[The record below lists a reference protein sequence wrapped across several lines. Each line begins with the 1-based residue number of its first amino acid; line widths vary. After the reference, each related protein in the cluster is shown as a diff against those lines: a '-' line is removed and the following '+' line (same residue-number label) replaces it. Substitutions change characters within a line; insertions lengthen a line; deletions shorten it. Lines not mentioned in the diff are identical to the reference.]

1 MATALADQLRKQREV
16 KPILLMT
23 HIVLGH
29 PSYEEGDALVGAMVR
44 AGVDLVEL
52 QIPFSEPIA
61 DGPVILEANARSLAR
76 GARVSQAFAFARE
89 VTARYPIPFVFMTY
103 YNIVFRYGVERFVA
117 EMAAAGV
124 RGAIIPDLPPEEA
137 GVYLA
142 AMADRQLAPVF
153 IFSPRTPPERMQL
166 LASHAQGFVYCVARK
181 GVTGASTEFADD
193 LAGYLRRC
201 RAATRLPLALGFG
214 VKSPEDITFLT
225 GKVDLAV
232 VGSETLRV
240 IERAGIVAVEPFL
253 RGLRPGAVQAVG

>member
-1 MATALADQLRKQREV
+1 VPTALADHLQKQRAQ

-29 PSYEEGDALVGAMVR
+29 PTYEDGEPIVAAMVR

-61 DGPVILEANARSLAR
+61 DGPVILEANARSLGR
-76 GARVSQAFAFARE
+76 GARVAQAFEFARG
-89 VTARYPIPFVFMTY
+89 VTARHPVPFVFMTY

-117 EMAAAGV
+117 DMAGAGV
-124 RGAIIPDLPPEEA
+124 RGAIVPDLPPEEA
-137 GVYLA
+137 GAYLA
-142 AMADRQLAPVF
+142 AMAAHRLAPVF
-153 IFSPRTPPERMQL
+153 IFSPNTSPARMEL

-181 GVTGASTEFADD
+181 GVTGASTEFA
-193 LAGYLRRC
+193 GEMTEYLRRC
-201 RAATRLPLALGFG
+201 REATRLPLALGFG
-214 VKSPEDITFLT
+214 VKSAEDVHFLT

-240 IERAGIVAVEPFL
+240 IDRAGVAGVEPFL
-253 RGLRPGAVQAVG
+253 RSLRPSAA